1 MQEQGS
7 SYLELSNR
15 EVLKLTGIQHVE
27 VFEEEKIIL
36 RTAQGSLE
44 IQGAELNIV
53 NLDLDSGTIQ
63 IEGAIDA
70 MRYSQERKKRQN
82 KNRAQQSFLQKM
94 FS

>member
-15 EVLKLTGIQHVE
+15 EVLKMTGIQHVE

>member
-53 NLDLDSGTIQ
+53 NLYLDSGTIQ

>member
-15 EVLKLTGIQHVE
+15 EVLKMTGIQHVE

-70 MRYSQERKKRQN
+70 MRYLQERKKRQN
-82 KNRAQQSFLQKM
+82 INRAQQSFLQKM

>member
-44 IQGAELNIV
+44 IQGAQLNIV

>member
-82 KNRAQQSFLQKM
+82 INRAQQSFLQKM